1 MTGAFFAAC
10 VWGHRRAIEAR
21 RAGRRAAHLAWSAI
35 AALLAVVGGVA
46 ILGLVALFVHAG
58 VWWLVPPLLYFAVM
72 PLFAEMFA
80 EQVAAPL
87 GAARLAYFMGERA
100 LSSGGDPDAAALVWA
115 ARAAAC
121 RPSGPATGWV
131 EQTRD
136 KRGRVGDAEVVATG
150 LVAAARGDRETARA
164 LIESVELLAEW
175 HPTVRELA
183 GEWLAVDDAARGA
196 WTAIAERAA
205 RPAAWP
211 ATPTTFLLEGVAARL
226 TGAPGAPSRANLIA
240 RWIEAPRRAF
250 TWQIV
255 ARALAP
261 TPTAAEPAPAPAPE
275 ASAVASTPPSG
286 ALPRA
291 LAAHVALARGSVSAA
306 TLADTGAAWDR
317 ALADADTRIAVLSR
331 AATLGAPAD
340 AGDRA
345 LRELAAT
352 AAADLAELA
361 EAHGVGVAALAAAG
375 SPVLAQAAARVR
387 ARLLAD
393 LELAF
398 ARLAD
403 RAATRAG
410 RAVLAP
416 IDEWRAFSALRRDYD
431 RAADTGGLELRRL
444 AFVHAH
450 VAVGRVAVWLWNE
463 RGEHVLSHGMSAW
476 LAGEALAVG
485 DAQAVETHTQNARLR
500 LPRRPDTRPWWKR

>member
-1 MTGAFFAAC
+1 LEPARVRGALFALLAQA
-10 VWGHRRAIEAR
+10 HRRAIEAR
-21 RAGRRAAHLAWSAI
+21 RAGRRAAHLAWSAAAAASLCAGGAGLLGLI
-35 AALLAVVGGVA
+35 AMFVHVGWWWLALPLGYAALV
-46 ILGLVALFVHAG
+46 
-58 VWWLVPPLLYFAVM
+58 
-72 PLFAEMFA
+72 PLFAAPVA
-80 EQVAAPL
+80 EHVAAPL
-87 GAARLAYFMGERA
+87 GAPRLAAWMGARA
-100 LSSGGDPDAAALVWA
+100 LVSGGDPDAPALVWA

-121 RPSGPATGWV
+121 RPSERAIAWV
-131 EQTRD
+131 EAARAR
-136 KRGRVGDAEVVATG
+136 RGRVGDAEVVATG
-150 LVAAARGDRETARA
+150 LCAAARGDREGARA
-164 LIESVELLAEW
+164 LIESVELVAEL
-175 HPTVRELA
+175 HPAVRELA
-183 GEWLAVDDAARGA
+183 GEWLAADDAARGA
-196 WTAIAERAA
+196 WGAILARAE

-211 ATPTTFLLEGVAARL
+211 ATATTFLLEGVAARL
-226 TGAPGAPSRANLIA
+226 SGAPGAPSRANLIA
-240 RWIEAPRRAF
+240 RWLEAPRRAL

-255 ARALAP
+255 ARALARVDVP
-261 TPTAAEPAPAPAPE
+261 AAPVAPAAAPE
-275 ASAVASTPPSG
+275 PLAPAG

-291 LAAHVALARGSVSAA
+291 LAAHVALARGDVSAA
-306 TLADTGAAWDR
+306 TLAAAGAAWDR
-317 ALADADTRIAVLSR
+317 ALADADTRITVLSR
-331 AATLGAPAD
+331 AAALGAPVD

-375 SPVLAQAAARVR
+375 SPVLGQAAARVR

-403 RAATRAG
+403 RAAARDGLA
-410 RAVLAP
+410 AV
-416 IDEWRAFSALRRDYD
+416 DEWRAFAALRRDYD
-431 RAADTGGLELRRL
+431 RAAVAGGLELRRL

-485 DAQAVETHTQNARLR
+485 DAQAVETHAQNARLR
-500 LPRRPDTRPWWKR
+500 LPSRPDARPWWRR